1 MANEEVNAPET
12 GGETN
17 EPTLSE
23 PVSSILTRTREAKGL
38 TIDDIDSVTHISPG
52 WVSVME
58 KGDWNQYPSMVYAR
72 GHVKVYAEH
81 LDLDVPSILA
91 AFQKDW
97 ARTVAPDPGESPSSA
112 SVRPPAWSRPRGG
125 DARLYWIA
133 GGIVLVL
140 IVGGL
145 AAKHER
151 KTTKRLPSPPLTFS
165 STAPS
170 SPAPPVPPASPSAGT
185 SVPAPATGSS
195 APAPSPSAS
204 SPSSPP
210 EASGKPPVPVQPAV
224 PSSGASPAPAVP
236 AGRLTLRMVGLK
248 SVWVV
253 ISVDDGTVRHFR
265 LNPGDERT
273 LVGKNFMTFSTQSG
287 DGLALFLNGKRLGLA
302 GPNAQPV
309 LHRRINRQSLRHM
322 KSLKSPSLAP
332 RKSLSASSGVSRKKS
347 PEGTPGKGVPSP
359 AAGTQSPAR
368 VKTVPLVPSPSSG
381 GNSGSPGSPSP
392 LFPSSPGGQN

>member
-23 PVSSILTRTREAKGL
+23 PVSSILTRAREAKGL
-38 TIDDIDSVTHISPG
+38 TIDDIDDVTHISPG

-81 LDLDVPSILA
+81 LDLDVASILA
-91 AFQKDW
+91 RFHQDW
-97 ARTVAPDPGESPSSA
+97 ARTVAPDPGESPSA
-112 SVRPPAWSRPRGG
+112 PPGNPMWSRSKG
-125 DARLYWIA
+125 DSRAYWLA
-133 GGIVLVL
+133 GGIVAVL
-140 IVGGL
+140 IIGGL
-145 AAKHER
+145 AVRHER
-151 KTTKRLPSPPLTFS
+151 QHAKRFSPAPVAVPSP
-165 STAPS
+165 APS
-170 SPAPPVPPASPSAGT
+170 SPPAPTSSTGSLSPNPATESSPPSPPSIATSSPQQKSAPEAPAKTPAPTPLPSTGSAPVAPPSSI
-185 SVPAPATGSS
+185 APAT
-195 APAPSPSAS
+195 
-204 SPSSPP
+204 
-210 EASGKPPVPVQPAV
+210 
-224 PSSGASPAPAVP
+224 
-236 AGRLTLRMVGLK
+236 RLTLRMVGLK

-302 GPNAQPV
+302 GPNSQPV
-309 LHRRINRQSLRHM
+309 IHRRLNRQSLRRM
-322 KSLKSPSLAP
+322 KTAQSPSLAP
-332 RKSLSASSGVSRKKS
+332 RKSLSASSGTAKRGAPAGSAH
-347 PEGTPGKGVPSP
+347 KGVGSPAPGTHPPSP
-359 AAGTQSPAR
+359 

-381 GNSGSPGSPSP
+381 GNPGSPGSSSP
-392 LFPSSPGGQN
+392 LFPPSSGGQN